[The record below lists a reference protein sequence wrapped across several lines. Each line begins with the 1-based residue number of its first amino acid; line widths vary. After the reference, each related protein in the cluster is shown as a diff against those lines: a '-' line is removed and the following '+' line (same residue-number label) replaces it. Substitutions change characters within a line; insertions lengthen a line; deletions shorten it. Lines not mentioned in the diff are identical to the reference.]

1 MLSSSSINS
10 GYGTQYCPCMIR
22 KVRTFETINLCPAF
36 SVDAQLGGFVL
47 LECLVGTVTTSQKLH
62 VETVYASQVRAN

>member
-1 MLSSSSINS
+1 MLASCSINS

-22 KVRTFETINLCPAF
+22 KVRTLETINLCPL

-47 LECLVGTVTTSQKLH
+47 LECLVATVTTSQKLH